1 MADKT
6 PRRPSARQAAAAAE
20 SNKPVKLLKDPSAMK
35 AADRIR
41 YYLGLPQGY
50 PMKPSLA
57 KKAMTRLKKDL
68 RYSKEGTGRFGHEG
82 AFNKEPSEFEELL
95 FMDLSEASAPDASD
109 TFGEFS
115 VSRSLGFRDP
125 GETMS
130 KARARARKAAAK
142 RPQTPRMGQTKR
154 KYGSY

>member
-6 PRRPSARQAAAAAE
+6 RTPRQDAAAAE
-20 SNKPVKLLKDPSAMK
+20 LPKPVKLTRDPSKMK

-50 PMKPSLA
+50 QMKPSLA

-68 RYSKEGTGRFGHEG
+68 GYSKEGTGSFGHEG
-82 AFNKEPSEFEELL
+82 AFSKKPSRFEELL
-95 FMDLSEASAPDASD
+95 FSDLDEATKPGASD

-115 VSRSLGFRDP
+115 VSRELGFRDP

-130 KARARARKAAAK
+130 KARGRARKAAAK
-142 RPQTPRMGQTKR
+142 RPQNPRMGQTKR